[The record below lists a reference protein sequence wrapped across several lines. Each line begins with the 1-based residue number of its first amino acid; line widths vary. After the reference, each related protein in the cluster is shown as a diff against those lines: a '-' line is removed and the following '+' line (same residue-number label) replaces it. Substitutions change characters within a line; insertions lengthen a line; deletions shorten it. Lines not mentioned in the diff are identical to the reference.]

1 MMLYIHQLNH
11 LSPKMADLESVYMV
25 RDLREKVKL
34 PLKEEVME
42 EAFCEFFVSSSELQL
57 MEETAALVEQTI
69 KMIKSLAQL
78 ESNLYEAVSLQ
89 RAIQALQPVTAALE
103 SNLSYLQQVQVWQ
116 ATSSSALTA
125 LLNQIPKLRAPEEK
139 LRVNDEIKG
148 LFQFLLRNQGFVF
161 HAQDMVH
168 EGPVAQVNGLVES
181 MQKGFFFHVSL
192 EEEYKK
198 VDFAAIKRRVSS
210 EELQRVEAIEQNIL
224 KIKKGVDAAYNANMR
239 MVNLSVI
246 LYSYVKWLSNR

>member
-1 MMLYIHQLNH
+1 MLYIHQLTH
-11 LSPKMADLESVYMV
+11 LSAKMADLESVYLV

-42 EAFCEFFVSSSELQL
+42 EAFCEFFVSSSELQVI
-57 MEETAALVEQTI
+57 EETAALVEPTI
-69 KMIKSLAQL
+69 ESIKSLAQL
-78 ESNLYEAVSLQ
+78 GSELYEAVSLQ
-89 RAIQALQPVTAALE
+89 RATQALAPITAALE

-116 ATSSSALTA
+116 ATSSSALA
-125 LLNQIPKLRAPEEK
+125 ELLNQIPKLRTQEEK
-139 LRVNDEIKG
+139 LRVNEEVKG

-161 HAQDMVH
+161 HAPDMVH
-168 EGPVAQVNGLVES
+168 EGPVAQVNGLLES

-192 EEEYKK
+192 EEEYNK
-198 VDFAAIKRRVSS
+198 VDFNTIKRRLPT

-246 LYSYVKWLSNR
+246 LYSYVKWLSNK

>member
-1 MMLYIHQLNH
+1 MLYIHQLTH

-25 RDLREKVKL
+25 RDLREKVKF
-34 PLKEEVME
+34 PLQANVME

-57 MEETAALVEQTI
+57 VEQVAALVNPTI
-69 KMIKSLAQL
+69 ESIKTLAQL
-78 ESNLYEAVSLQ
+78 ESSLYEAVSLQ
-89 RAIQALQPVTAALE
+89 RAIQALDPITAALE
-103 SNLSYLQQVQVWQ
+103 SNLAYLQQVQVWQ
-116 ATSSSALTA
+116 ATSSSQLTA
-125 LLNQIPKLRAPEEK
+125 LLNQIPKLRTQEEK
-139 LRVNDEIKG
+139 LRVNDDIKG

-161 HAQDMVH
+161 QATDMVH

-181 MQKGFFFHVSL
+181 MQKGFFFHVTL

-198 VDFAAIKRRVSS
+198 VDFNTIKRRVPAD
-210 EELQRVEAIEQNIL
+210 ELARVEEIEQNIL
-224 KIKKGVDAAYNANMR
+224 KIKKATDTAYNANMR

>member
-1 MMLYIHQLNH
+1 
-11 LSPKMADLESVYMV
+11 MADLESVYMV

-57 MEETAALVEQTI
+57 IEETMVLVEPTTE
-69 KMIKSLAQL
+69 MIKSLTQL
-78 ESNLYEAVSLQ
+78 ESSLYEAVSLQ
-89 RAIQALQPVTAALE
+89 RAIQALAPVTAALE
-103 SNLSYLQQVQVWQ
+103 SNLAYLQQVQVWQ
-116 ATSSSALTA
+116 ATSGSATTA
-125 LLNQIPKLRAPEEK
+125 LLNQIPKLRTQEEK

-161 HAQDMVH
+161 QAQDMVH

-198 VDFAAIKRRVSS
+198 VDFNTIKRRVPT
-210 EELQRVEAIEQNIL
+210 EELQRVEQIDQNIH
-224 KIKKGVDAAYNANMR
+224 KIKKALDTSYNANMR
-239 MVNLSVI
+239 MVNLSVV
-246 LYSYVKWLSNR
+246 LYSYVKWLTNR

>member
-1 MMLYIHQLNH
+1 MLYIHQLNH
-11 LSPKMADLESVYMV
+11 LSSKMADLESVYMV
-25 RDLREKVKL
+25 RDLREKVKF
-34 PLKEEVME
+34 PLKEEIME

-57 MEETAALVEQTI
+57 IEETAVLVTPTI
-69 KMIKSLAQL
+69 EMVKSLAQVG
-78 ESNLYEAVSLQ
+78 SDLYEAVSLQ
-89 RAIQALQPVTAALE
+89 RTIQALQPVTAALE
-103 SNLSYLQQVQVWQ
+103 SNLAYLQQVQVWQ

-125 LLNQIPKLRAPEEK
+125 LLNQIPKLQSHEDK
-139 LRVNDEIKG
+139 LRVNNEIKG

-161 HAQDMVH
+161 HAPDMVH
-168 EGPVAQVNGLVES
+168 EGPLAQVNGLVES

-198 VDFAAIKRRVSS
+198 VDFNTIKRRVPS

-224 KIKKGVDAAYNANMR
+224 KIKKGADTAYNANMR

>member
-1 MMLYIHQLNH
+1 MLYIHQLTH
-11 LSPKMADLESVYMV
+11 LSPKMADLESVYLV

-57 MEETAALVEQTI
+57 VEESAALVEPTI
-69 KMIKSLAQL
+69 ESIKSLAQL
-78 ESNLYEAVSLQ
+78 ESELYEAVSLQ
-89 RAIQALQPVTAALE
+89 RAIQALQPITAALE
-103 SNLSYLQQVQVWQ
+103 SNLAYLQQVQVWQ
-116 ATSSSALTA
+116 ATSASGMTL
-125 LLNQIPKLRAPEEK
+125 LLNQIPKLRTQEEK

-148 LFQFLLRNQGFVF
+148 LFQFLLRNQGFIF
-161 HAQDMVH
+161 HAPDMVH

-198 VDFAAIKRRVSS
+198 VDFNTIKRLVPA
-210 EELQRVEAIEQNIL
+210 EELQRVEQIEQNIL
-224 KIKKGVDAAYNANMR
+224 KIKKAADTAYNANMR

-246 LYSYVKWLSNR
+246 LYSYVKWLTNR

>member
-1 MMLYIHQLNH
+1 MLYIHQITH

-57 MEETAALVEQTI
+57 IEETAALVEPTI
-69 KMIKSLAQL
+69 EMIKSLALL
-78 ESNLYEAVSLQ
+78 ESGLYEAVSLQ
-89 RAIQALQPVTAALE
+89 RAIQALSPVTAALE
-103 SNLSYLQQVQVWQ
+103 SNLAYLQQVQVWQ
-116 ATSSSALTA
+116 ATSSSALTSM
-125 LLNQIPKLRAPEEK
+125 LNQIPKLRTQEEK

-148 LFQFLLRNQGFVF
+148 LFQFLLRNQRFVF
-161 HAQDMVH
+161 HAPDMMH

-198 VDFAAIKRRVSS
+198 VDFNTIKRRVPA
-210 EELQRVEAIEQNIL
+210 EELQRVEVVKQNIL
-224 KIKKGVDAAYNANMR
+224 KIKKAADTAYNANMR
-239 MVNLSVI
+239 MINLSVI
-246 LYSYVKWLSNR
+246 LYSYVKWLSNK

>member
-1 MMLYIHQLNH
+1 MLYIHQLTH
-11 LSPKMADLESVYMV
+11 LSPKMADLESVYLV

-57 MEETAALVEQTI
+57 IEETAALVEPTI
-69 KMIKSLAQL
+69 ESIKSLAQL
-78 ESNLYEAVSLQ
+78 ESELYEAVSLQ
-89 RAIQALQPVTAALE
+89 RAIQALAPITVALE
-103 SNLSYLQQVQVWQ
+103 SNLAYLQQVQVWQ
-116 ATSSSALTA
+116 ATSASGMTT
-125 LLNQIPKLRAPEEK
+125 LLNQIPKLRIQEEK

-161 HAQDMVH
+161 HAPDMVH

-198 VDFAAIKRRVSS
+198 VDFNTIKRRVPA
-210 EELQRVEAIEQNIL
+210 EELQRVEQIEQNIL
-224 KIKKGVDAAYNANMR
+224 KIKKAADTAYNANMR

-246 LYSYVKWLSNR
+246 LYSYVKWLTNR